1 MSQTFRVGDLAQQM
15 SVSVD
20 ELIFKLR
27 SIGVEVTKA
36 DDTLDLAT
44 VRSIITGETIPRRPR
59 EVLMRKEPVHADE
72 AKRPVAPAAVS
83 RTKRRTVRRP
93 GLDEELPDQVPDLS
107 ALAVPA
113 SPRPSVTARA
123 ADAAVVPPAPVTAPP
138 AEAEPLVPAVP
149 TAEAEAAPAKPKA
162 ARKKVAEKEPEAA
175 APEVQAEEK
184 PAAKKRTTK
193 KAAEAAAPAAATAE
207 PARPAVVDARTPLEA
222 QLREL
227 SDDEVRARIMAAK
240 QAAARKAAAPAAV
253 AAKPGKGGKKAKSAA
268 DADEIRDLLAK
279 FEESRVRAKTEGAA
293 AGPTPAITSR
303 STGRSMRPRRER
315 GEPQGPRQ
323 VVVEFRDGKK
333 PEGPVYLSEAVTVRE
348 LAEKLNVLVKD
359 LMAYLISKKILVV
372 ANQALNQEL
381 AEKICQELGV
391 EAMVISFEEQ
401 IELEQEDTTTTVGKG
416 EPRPPVVTVMG
427 HVDHGKTTLLDA
439 IRATKVAEG
448 EAGGITQHIGAS
460 RIVHQ
465 GKPIVF
471 IDTPGHEAFTQMR
484 ARGAK
489 VTDFVVLVV
498 AADDGVMPQTEEAI
512 NHARAA
518 KVPMVVAVNKIDKS
532 NANPDRVKQ
541 ELAQRG
547 ILLEGWGGDTPIVE
561 VSALRKQGIPELL
574 EVLLLVAE
582 MADLRAPNEGMARAT
597 VLEARKERGRGV
609 VATVLVQAGELNQ
622 GDCFF
627 AGATYGRVRAMVDT
641 AGKPIRHAHPSDA
654 VEVMGF
660 EDIPEAGDTFQVVE
674 NEARAREVATHRQSR
689 QREEQLAAN
698 RKVTL
703 EGLMDKIRSDEV
715 RALNIVLKADT
726 QGSVEVVRD
735 TLLKQSTEEVTVN
748 VLHASVGAV
757 NDNDI
762 LLASASQAIVIGF
775 NVRPER
781 SSKELAERERVDV
794 RMYSI
799 IYNLVDEVQKAVVG
813 MLAPTYKEE
822 ELGRAEVR
830 DVFHISKIGTVAG
843 CMVLDGAIPRSAKVR
858 LLRDHVVVWQGGLAS
873 LRRFK
878 DDVSEVRQG
887 FECGMTLE
895 RYSDVKVGDV
905 IEAYHTVE
913 VARTA

>member
-1 MSQTFRVGDLAQQM
+1 MAQTFRVGDLAQQM

-59 EVLMRKEPVHADE
+59 EVLMRKEPAHPEE
-72 AKRPVAPAAVS
+72 AKRPAAPATVA
-83 RTKRRTVRRP
+83 RTKRRAVRRP

-113 SPRPSVTARA
+113 SPRPSAVARA
-123 ADAAVVPPAPVTAPP
+123 AEAAALPPTPEAVEPGPLAPLAPAVEAEAVAAKPKPTRKKP
-138 AEAEPLVPAVP
+138 AEK
-149 TAEAEAAPAKPKA
+149 EAAPA
-162 ARKKVAEKEPEAA
+162 AEAVTPEA
-175 APEVQAEEK
+175 K
-184 PAAKKRTTK
+184 PAAAKKRTTK
-193 KAAEAAAPAAATAE
+193 KAAEAPAEAAK
-207 PARPAVVDARTPLEA
+207 PAVVDARTPLEA

-227 SDDEVRARIMAAK
+227 SEDEVRTRILAAK
-240 QAAARKAAAPAAV
+240 QAAARKAAAPAA
-253 AAKPGKGGKKAKSAA
+253 AAKPGKGGRKAKSAA

-279 FEESRVRAKTEGAA
+279 FEESRVRAKTEGLAS
-293 AGPTPAITSR
+293 TPSPVVPSR
-303 STGRSMRPRRER
+303 SGRPSRPRRER
-315 GEPQGPRQ
+315 GEPQGPRA

-381 AEKICQELGV
+381 AEQICQELGV

-439 IRATKVAEG
+439 IRSTKVAEG

-489 VTDFVVLVV
+489 VTDFVILVV

-518 KVPMVVAVNKIDKS
+518 KVPMVVAVNKIDKP

-547 ILLEGWGGDTPIVE
+547 VLLEGWGGDTPIVE

-582 MADLRAPNEGMARAT
+582 MADLRAPHEGMARAT
-597 VLEARKERGRGV
+597 VIEARKERGRGV

-627 AGATYGRVRAMVDT
+627 AGSTYGRVRAMVDT
-641 AGKPIRHAHPSDA
+641 TGKPVRHAHPSDA

-689 QREEQLAAN
+689 QREEQLAAS

-735 TLLKQSTEEVTVN
+735 TLLKQSTEEVAVN
-748 VLHASVGAV
+748 VLHASVGADT
-757 NDNDI
+757 DNDI

-781 SSKELAERERVDV
+781 TARDLAEREHVDV

-822 ELGRAEVR
+822 DLGRAEVR
-830 DVFHISKIGTVAG
+830 EVFHISKIGTVAG

-858 LLRDHVVVWQGGLAS
+858 LLRDHVVVWQGDLAS

-895 RYSDVKVGDV
+895 RYADVKVGDV
-905 IEAYHTVE
+905 IEAYRTVE

>member
-1 MSQTFRVGDLAQQM
+1 MAQTFRVGDLAQQM
-15 SVSVD
+15 SVSTD

-27 SIGVEVTKA
+27 SIGVDVTKA
-36 DDTLDLAT
+36 DDTLDLST

-59 EVLMRKEPVHADE
+59 EVLMRKEPAHAEE
-72 AKRPVAPAAVS
+72 ARRPAAPATVA
-83 RTKRRTVRRP
+83 RTKRRTLRRP

-113 SPRPSVTARA
+113 SPRPSGVARA
-123 ADAAVVPPAPVTAPP
+123 ADAAAVPPTPLPVEVAPAIE
-138 AEAEPLVPAVP
+138 AEAVPAKP
-149 TAEAEAAPAKPKA
+149 KIGRKKTAEQEAAPAV
-162 ARKKVAEKEPEAA
+162 VAVTPEA
-175 APEVQAEEK
+175 K
-184 PAAKKRTTK
+184 PAAARKRTTK
-193 KAAEAAAPAAATAE
+193 KAAEEATE
-207 PARPAVVDARTPLEA
+207 TKPAVVDARTPLEA

-227 SDDEVRARIMAAK
+227 SEDEVRSRILAAK
-240 QAAARKAAAPAAV
+240 QVAARKTVAPAT
-253 AAKPGKGGKKAKSAA
+253 AAKPGKGGRKAKSAA

-279 FEESRVRAKTEGAA
+279 FEESRVRAKAEGTA
-293 AGPTPAITSR
+293 AGSTPVITSR
-303 STGRSMRPRRER
+303 PSSRMMRPRRER
-315 GEPQGPRQ
+315 GEPQGPRP
-323 VVVEFRDGKK
+323 VIVEFRDGKK

-348 LAEKLNVLVKD
+348 LAEKINVLVKD

-381 AEKICQELGV
+381 AEQICLELGV

-401 IELEQEDTTTTVGKG
+401 IELEQENTGPVVGKG

-439 IRATKVAEG
+439 IRSTKVAEG

-460 RIVHQ
+460 RVVHQ

-489 VTDFVVLVV
+489 VTDFVILVV

-518 KVPMVVAVNKIDKS
+518 KVPMVVAVNKIDKP
-532 NANPDRVKQ
+532 NASPERVKQ

-547 ILLEGWGGDTPIVE
+547 VLLEGWGGDTPIVE

-582 MADLRAPNEGMARAT
+582 MADLRAPAEGMARAT
-597 VLEARKERGRGV
+597 VIEARKERGRGV
-609 VATVLVQAGELNQ
+609 VATVLVQSGELNQ

-627 AGATYGRVRAMVDT
+627 AGATYGRVRAMVDVT
-641 AGKPIRHAHPSDA
+641 GKPVRHAHPSDA

-660 EDIPEAGDTFQVVE
+660 EDIPEAGDSFQVVE

-689 QREEQLAAN
+689 QREDQMAAG

-703 EGLMDKIRSDEV
+703 EGLMEKIRTDEI

-781 SSKELAERERVDV
+781 TSRDLAEREHVDV
-794 RMYSI
+794 RMYSV
-799 IYNLVDEVQKAVVG
+799 IYQLVDEVQKAVVG

-822 ELGRAEVR
+822 DLGRAEVR
-830 DVFHISKIGTVAG
+830 EVFHISKIGTVAG
-843 CMVLDGAIPRSAKVR
+843 CMVLDGAIPRTAKVR
-858 LLRDHVVVWQGGLAS
+858 LLRDHVVVWQGDLAS

-895 RYSDVKVGDV
+895 RYSDLKVGDV
-905 IEAYHTVE
+905 IEAYRTVE